1 MDPGTARCLRK
12 KKKKGKKLPVMRLRR
27 TEGVPPVALKFK
39 SVRRRSAQ
47 LAVALQAGAGDRAS
61 RLVGHTPLIFTNR
74 RSFMYYILCFFN
86 VLPFGGEGRF
96 CATLEDVR
104 CALRDDPA
112 AVQRSSFLL
121 NARPFEAIVTYKRLM
136 CV

>member
-1 MDPGTARCLRK
+1 
-12 KKKKGKKLPVMRLRR
+12 MRLRR

-47 LAVALQAGAGDRAS
+47 LAVALQA
-61 RLVGHTPLIFTNR
+61 VGHTPLIFANR
-74 RSFMYYILCFFN
+74 RSFVCYILCFFN

-121 NARPFEAIVTYKRLM
+121 NARPFEAKVT
-136 CV
+136 